1 MQLQVLESL
10 AAIFTEGSG
19 RGLCKRIIAVVK
31 AANVLGLS
39 FLEAFNK
46 QPIEVLQ
53 LLSLKAQDSLVEASL
68 LVQTHSMPAASIAQ
82 ILAESFLKVRIS
94 FFHVQLSPCRH
105 AECQTYIFFLL
116 FFSFLV
122 FFFRIQDG
130 KI

>member
-1 MQLQVLESL
+1 MIFWYHPPVFDLLYVFNIQLQVLESL
-10 AAIFTEGSG
+10 ATIFTEGSG

-53 LLSLKAQDSLVEASL
+53 LLSLKAQDSFVEANL

-82 ILAESFLKVRIS
+82 ILAESFLKVC
-94 FFHVQLSPCRH
+94 FPFC
-105 AECQTYIFFLL
+105 LL
-116 FFSFLV
+116 
-122 FFFRIQDG
+122 
-130 KI
+130 